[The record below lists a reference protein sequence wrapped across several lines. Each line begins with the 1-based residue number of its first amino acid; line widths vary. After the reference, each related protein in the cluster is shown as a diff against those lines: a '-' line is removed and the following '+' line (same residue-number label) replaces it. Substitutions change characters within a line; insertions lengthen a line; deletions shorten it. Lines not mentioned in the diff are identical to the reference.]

1 MSIRDRAWFRRLTL
15 RLILRL
21 TLRLVLRLILRLI
34 LRLVLRL
41 ILRLILRLV
50 LCLSNSAMT
59 SVCHA
64 YWVRIHVL
72 KGLVDTVG

>member
-1 MSIRDRAWFRRLTL
+1 MSIRDRAWFRRLTLRLILRLTL

-41 ILRLILRLV
+41 
-50 LCLSNSAMT
+50 SNSAMT
-59 SVCHA
+59 SICHT
-64 YWVRIHVL
+64 YRVRIHVL
-72 KGLVDTVG
+72 KGLVDTAG